1 MKPIVDDDKKNPKK
15 KFNKFSKFAKKDK
28 FVRSDGPDDLKDADD
43 EEDEENGK
51 SFTSE
56 PIDKIKG
63 KKKKPFSK
71 DKDDDED
78 EPADER
84 EVTDKHYVK
93 PGEDSD
99 ETTDKDSHP
108 YIDINP
114 FDSEDANDPNPQ
126 GRTKARDSV
135 EAKGAKG
142 ITNPYGM
149 DTSDDDQKGE
159 VSGKKPLSKSKKGKR
174 KLAIVEGIR
183 GSLVSAVRKNMMK
196 RGKSTV
202 SRGRSSSSSGHPMGL
217 WRTFNNLYRSHL
229 DWKKQKRQHD
239 TKMDRMD
246 KTDTPAEVRDP
257 ELAKDD
263 AKNIKSIKKRFPD
276 LAKGKKPP
284 NLPVG
289 FEGDVFNSKAG
300 EKSRVKWREKV
311 GDKTPVKKAERSE
324 FGKKW
329 DERQARDREAAKG
342 RGREK
347 VNKGHSDLGPER
359 MNKAIRARKAE
370 LRSLRAG
377 KKGKQYQDA
386 KKKRDDAADEIKNP
400 KPVVNKE
407 PVKKV
412 SSKKIK
418 GVGARNLQRAK
429 DNLNKEKAIKNA
441 RDDAERRYRHH
452 SGEMDQAAPPKP
464 KPGEGGSDAASK
476 RFERSKKA
484 RQIRSTRSD
493 LRDRVKWMKDR
504 GHKLDEMYRI
514 FLEAT
519 YYREGP
525 MRTFNNIVRSWLDA
539 KKDRRRDKLRQQS
552 EAKRKNLNVKHH
564 KHDAEVGKQLDAH
577 KNKSVPD
584 REDWWRD
591 IKSKQDSGYKFNE
604 SLTMAESIALVGKA
618 KQSGYKS
625 SVIRE
630 VYNRGLYSWPGRSCN
645 MNRKQY
651 AFSRVNS
658 FVAGGEARKMDDD
671 LT

>member
-15 KFNKFSKFAKKDK
+15 KLNKFSKFAKKDDKFAKKDDK
-28 FVRSDGPDDLKDADD
+28 FVRSNGPDDLKDADD
-43 EEDEENGK
+43 EEDEGNEK
-51 SFTSE
+51 TFTSE
-56 PIDKIKG
+56 PIDKVKG
-63 KKKKPFSK
+63 KTFNKTKKPFSK
-71 DKDDDED
+71 DKVNGSDDGDDDD

-93 PGEDSD
+93 PGEESD
-99 ETTDKDSHP
+99 EPDDKKGSHP

-149 DTSDDDQKGE
+149 DTTDDDQKGE
-159 VSGKKPLSKSKKGKR
+159 VPGKKPSSKSKKGKK
-174 KLAIVEGIR
+174 KLAIVEAIR
-183 GSLVSAVRKNMMK
+183 GSLVSAVRKNMIK

-202 SRGRSSSSSGHPMGL
+202 SRGRSSSSGHPMGL

-246 KTDTPAEVRDP
+246 RTDTPTEIRDP
-257 ELAKDD
+257 ELANDD
-263 AKNIKSIKKRFPD
+263 AKTMKSIKKRFPD
-276 LAKGKKPP
+276 LVKGKKPP

-300 EKSRVKWREKV
+300 EKARQKYRDKI

-324 FGKKW
+324 VGKKW

-342 RGREK
+342 RGHEK
-347 VNKGHSDLGPER
+347 VTKAQDDLGPER
-359 MNKAIRARKAE
+359 MNKAIKARKAK
-370 LRSLRAG
+370 LSDLRAG
-377 KKGKQYQDA
+377 KKGKRYKDA
-386 KKKRDDAADEIKNP
+386 KKAQAVAARQMKRKGISKDDQE
-400 KPVVNKE
+400 E
-407 PVKKV
+407 
-412 SSKKIK
+412 
-418 GVGARNLQRAK
+418 
-429 DNLNKEKAIKNA
+429 
-441 RDDAERRYRHH
+441 AERLHRHH
-452 SGEMDQAAPPKP
+452 SGEMDLASTPKP
-464 KPGEGGSDAASK
+464 KRGEGGSDAASK
-476 RFERSKKA
+476 RSNRDIKA
-484 RQIRSTRSD
+484 REIRTTRSD
-493 LRDRVKWMKDR
+493 LRNRVKWMKDR

-539 KKDRRRDKLRQQS
+539 KKDRRRDKLRQK
-552 EAKRKNLNVKHH
+552 EEGKRSRINTKHH
-564 KHDAEVGKQLDAH
+564 KHDEKVRQELDAH
-577 KNKSVPD
+577 KNRSVPD
-584 REDWWRD
+584 REDWWKD
-591 IKSKQDSGYKFNE
+591 IKRKQNSGYKFNE

-645 MNRKQY
+645 LNRKQY